1 MKHGDALMRDALMS
15 SGASHSGHGAA
26 GMNRVGTSLVE
37 VIIAMAIMG
46 VGIAGVASLTAASAR
61 ILVQARAL
69 DQTHILLQNFVDS
82 AVVSGGPGVE
92 SGSRTHAT
100 GVLTWNVP
108 STPGADAW
116 ARFEH
121 TVLSSPVRIDFVVP
135 ASLGTP

>member
-15 SGASHSGHGAA
+15 PGASRPGHGTAPITRA
-26 GMNRVGTSLVE
+26 GTSLVE
-37 VIIAMAIMG
+37 VIIAMTILG

-69 DQTHILLQNFVDS
+69 DETHILLQSFVDS

-92 SGSRTHAT
+92 SGSRTHAA

-121 TVLSSPVRIDFVVP
+121 TVLSSPIRIDFVVP